1 MKHGILSPNDSMK
14 EILEQWNSYH
24 DDLIE
29 RMDNSL
35 HNDGDNLTTDTVA
48 QSNPSPHADF
58 TPESMALA
66 LILEVWEESNSRLN
80 QLLNG
85 RDSETE
91 FDVKADELAMDLEGF
106 NLNYNWGSDMPMKRP
121 ELVFNHF
128 RKSLINTI
136 YTQLDGYSQLLIS
149 WLMFCKMRDSD
160 RMTGDAEIPE
170 ASYLNKLYKVGD
182 LVNREIHNVEETY
195 LGLNATATENY
206 WALA

>member
-1 MKHGILSPNDSMK
+1 MKHGILSPNDSME
-14 EILEQWNSYH
+14 EILKRWNSYH
-24 DDLIE
+24 DVLLE
-29 RMDNSL
+29 RMDDSL
-35 HNDGDNLTTDTVA
+35 HNNGNNPITDNAT
-48 QSNPSPHADF
+48 QSDLSFHTDF

-128 RKSLINTI
+128 RKSLINMI

-149 WLMFCKMRDSD
+149 WLMFCKMRGSD
-160 RMTGDAEIPE
+160 KMTGGTEIPE

>member
-1 MKHGILSPNDSMK
+1 MPQSNLSP
-14 EILEQWNSYH
+14 Y
-24 DDLIE
+24 
-29 RMDNSL
+29 
-35 HNDGDNLTTDTVA
+35 T
-48 QSNPSPHADF
+48 DF

-91 FDVKADELAMDLEGF
+91 FDVKADELARDLEGF

-149 WLMFCKMRDSD
+149 WLMFCKMHDNN
-160 RMTGDAEIPE
+160 GIPE
-170 ASYLNKLYKVGD
+170 ASYLNKLYKVGN
-182 LVNREIHNVEETY
+182 LVNKEIHNVEKIY
-195 LGLNATATENY
+195 LGLDTVETEDY